1 MEDHY
6 STLGV
11 KSSATQNEIK
21 QKYYELA
28 KKHHPDAVLSKDV
41 TEDQDEYFK
50 RITAAYEVLSN
61 QA

>member
-1 MEDHY
+1 MENHY

-11 KSSATQNEIK
+11 KNSATQNEIK

-28 KKHHPDAVLSKDV
+28 KKHHPDAVQDKSEK
-41 TEDQDEYFK
+41 EDQDEYFK

-61 QA
+61 